1 MATCHEK
8 HLNICKS
15 LYPHWFSITSNL
27 SCIAVHN
34 RTGRFVNDARVF
46 LGRFTTTDS
55 EIYQRVKFIMLSVS
69 NRGWMLGIRFIGT
82 TLPESFSWEDD
93 RVSELSNKQF
103 FQIQEISVLRQEF
116 TRHVNEK
123 GPKKTKERRRRRF
136 ELKVSKS
143 SRVDF
148 IYTTQNH
155 KSHRLGGLYK
165 FCSVWHPLSLHPRFK
180 WGNNSIRIKKKI

>member
-8 HLNICKS
+8 NLNICKS

-27 SCIAVHN
+27 SCIAVHKE
-34 RTGRFVNDARVF
+34 TGRSLNDARVF

-82 TLPESFSWEDD
+82 SLPESFSWEDD

>member
-1 MATCHEK
+1 MMLVFFWVVLPPQTVKYIRE
-8 HLNICKS
+8 S
-15 LYPHWFSITSNL
+15 SL
-27 SCIAVHN
+27 SCSALV
-34 RTGRFVNDARVF
+34 TGVGCLESDLSAPRCRNLLA
-46 LGRFTTTDS
+46 GRMT
-55 EIYQRVKFIMLSVS
+55 EYQNCPI
-69 NRGWMLGIRFIGT
+69 NN
-82 TLPESFSWEDD
+82 SF
-93 RVSELSNKQF
+93 
-103 FQIQEISVLRQEF
+103 SVLRQEF